1 MAQNPHQFFLL
12 VFTHVV
18 SSYANFLEE
27 RRVFT
32 WEKNSI
38 RPGFFLYSKM
48 AAVPFNMATVSG
60 CQRVITPVK
69 TSLKNWIRILSNF
82 VDDHSG
88 HHPRCKNLW
97 GFSLF
102 SSNYFPWL
110 YCVDF
115 SAASFISIVLCP
127 SSSSGTRAWPFAY
140 LAFSAR
146 RTTEKREAARSLEA
160 RKSLNRRNRSLL
172 FFASYFSA
180 RLDFPS
186 PPPPPSAPGF
196 TRMVTREPVHRL
208 LHRVWA
214 DHSISLTFSILKVGQ
229 LSWNWREKILPSSE
243 RVGTRQ

>member
-186 PPPPPSAPGF
+186 PPPSSICSWVHEDGHSWASSQVVTPSMSRSFHLVDVQYFKSWPTKLELKRKDPSKF
-196 TRMVTREPVHRL
+196 RESR
-208 LHRVWA
+208 
-214 DHSISLTFSILKVGQ
+214 
-229 LSWNWREKILPSSE
+229 N
-243 RVGTRQ
+243 